1 LYALS
6 VSSTFPFF
14 RLTGKSAFAF
24 APIISYFCDENNTP
38 SIMSTPD
45 FPLGIYKRIVL
56 TPNLEF
62 FMPEEESDLNVPLL
76 GEVRAGFPSPAGDY
90 MELRLD
96 LNRELVRNPDATFYA
111 RVRGKSM
118 IHAGLDEGDVLVIDR
133 SLEPVSGKIAVCY
146 VDGEFTV
153 KRIRIE
159 KDVCWLL
166 PANDDFEPIRV
177 TADND
182 FIVWGI
188 VSYVIKKV

>member
-1 LYALS
+1 
-6 VSSTFPFF
+6 
-14 RLTGKSAFAF
+14 
-24 APIISYFCDENNTP
+24 
-38 SIMSTPD
+38 MSTPD